1 MRPRPCSRA
10 ALLALLL
17 PALLLPACAAR
28 PAAPLPQA
36 AVLRVGTTADYPPF
50 AFRDARGELGG
61 ADIAAARRIAA
72 RLGLQAQFVATT
84 WTTLLDDLRAGR
96 FDVLVGGITVT
107 PERAAVG
114 RYSAVMMI
122 DGKRPLVRCAER
134 DRYATPASLDVASVR
149 VMINRGPSMP
159 ALAQRLFPAATR
171 VVNHDDALLVPFLL
185 DGRADVWV
193 TDGVVVDHMAR
204 RHAGRLCA
212 APGEPYAGTTV
223 QKAWLLRRDLAV
235 AVDLEAA
242 LADELASG
250 RWRRDLEAVP

>member
-1 MRPRPCSRA
+1 MMAVLRR
-10 ALLALLL
+10 ALLPLLASL
-17 PALLLPACAAR
+17 AGCAMHVAP
-28 PAAPLPQA
+28 PAAGP

-50 AFRDARGELGG
+50 ALRTARGELAG
-61 ADIAAARRIAA
+61 ADVEAARRVAA
-72 RLGLQAQFVATT
+72 RLGMQAQFVPTT
-84 WTTLLDDLRAGR
+84 WTTLLDDLRAAR

-114 RYSAVMMI
+114 RYTPVMMT
-122 DGKRPLVRCAER
+122 DGKRPLARCVER
-134 DRYATPASLDVASVR
+134 DRYATLAALDAAAVR

-159 ALAQRLFPAATR
+159 ALARRLFPAATLI
-171 VVNHDDALLVPFLL
+171 VNPDDESLVPFLI

-204 RHAGRLCA
+204 RHAGQLCA
-212 APGEPYAGTTV
+212 VAGPPYPDTTV
-223 QKAWLLRRDLAV
+223 QKAWLLRRDFAR
-235 AVDLEAA
+235 APDLEAA